1 MITKR
6 KPSVKCIQTFK
17 KVVKGGSISR
27 SMRESGYSEAT
38 SQSTDRLTNTQGW
51 KYLMEKHLSDEKLA
65 QVHDEGLKATK
76 TYKSGEETITD
87 PDYAVRHKYL
97 DTAYKIKNKYPTG
110 QEGNTFNILVYNDG
124 QRTAIAERALR
135 AGKINGEG

>member
-6 KPSVKCIQTFK
+6 KPTVKHKQVFK
-17 KVVKGGSISR
+17 KVCKGMSIKGA
-27 SMRESGYSEAT
+27 MLEEGYSKSTACNSTKLT
-38 SQSTDRLTNTQGW
+38 STQGW